1 MARWPS
7 ITGMHTASLDAPQRH
22 PQDPA
27 VPSPAARLDDDGTLS
42 DDIDIAFSTHLT
54 LVVPVRVDF
63 ACGRA
68 PREVD
73 LVIARKQCR
82 DRRPRLQALLD
93 AVPSALCRG
102 AAERAANSRPSA
114 LSARMAGHW
123 QALCVWP
130 ADGISATAARTFAA
144 GHPAQGC

>member
-1 MARWPS
+1 
-7 ITGMHTASLDAPQRH
+7 MHTASLDARQRH

-27 VPSPAARLDDDGTLS
+27 VPEAAARLDADGILS

-68 PREVD
+68 PRVVD

-82 DRRPRLQALLD
+82 DSRPRLQALLD

-102 AAERAANSRPSA
+102 ATDRAAISRPSA
-114 LSARMAGHW
+114 LSARIAGHW
-123 QALCVWP
+123 QALCEWP
-130 ADGISATAARTFAA
+130 ADGISAPAARTFTA
-144 GHPAQGC
+144 GHPAHGC

>member
-1 MARWPS
+1 MRVTIA
-7 ITGMHTASLDAPQRH
+7 GMHNARPHLPLRH
-22 PQDPA
+22 PSDPT
-27 VPSPAARLDDDGTLS
+27 VCGPAARLDEDGTLS

-54 LVVPVRVDF
+54 VVVPVRVEF

-73 LVIARKQCR
+73 LVIARTQCR

-93 AVPSALCRG
+93 AMPSALCRG
-102 AAERAANSRPSA
+102 AARRVAGSQPRA
-114 LSARMAGHW
+114 LWARIAGHW

-130 ADGISATAARTFAA
+130 VDGLSAPAAHGLAA
-144 GHPAQGC
+144 AHPAQPC